1 MWKKFL
7 EIGQKYDI
15 YFHAVFCCILTL
27 ILVLGLNLNT
37 ILACFITMCCGIAK
51 EWIDYF
57 RGGYGQAKDI
67 VADAVGIVIGAV
79 IALFVLS
86 KMPFL

>member
-15 YFHAVFCCILTL
+15 FFHSVFCCV
-27 ILVLGLNLNT
+27 LVLVLALVFELDV
-37 ILACFITMCCGIAK
+37 ILACFLTMCCGIAK

-57 RGGYGQAKDI
+57 RGGYGQLRDI
-67 VADAVGIVIGAV
+67 VADAVGTAIGAV
-79 IALFVLS
+79 IALS
-86 KMPFL
+86 C

>member
-7 EIGQKYDI
+7 KIGQKYDI

-27 ILVLGLNLNT
+27 ILVLVFNLNI
-37 ILACFITMCCGIAK
+37 ILACFITMSCGIAK

-57 RGGYGQAKDI
+57 RGGYGQLRDI
-67 VADAVGIVIGAV
+67 IADAIGII
-79 IALFVLS
+79 IALILIHIV
-86 KMPFL
+86 

>member
-15 YFHAVFCCILTL
+15 YFHAVFCCILML
-27 ILVLGLNLNT
+27 ILVLGLNLDI
-37 ILACFITMCCGIAK
+37 ILAGWIAMSCGIAK

-57 RGGYGQAKDI
+57 RGGYGQLRDI
-67 VADAVGIVIGAV
+67 VADAVGIVI
-79 IALFVLS
+79 ALILIHII
-86 KMPFL
+86 

>member
-7 EIGQKYDI
+7 KIGQKYDI

-27 ILVLGLNLNT
+27 ILVLVFNLNI
-37 ILACFITMCCGIAK
+37 ILACFITMSCGIGT

-57 RGGYGQAKDI
+57 RGGYGQLRDI
-67 VADAVGIVIGAV
+67 IADAIGII
-79 IALFVLS
+79 IALILIHIV
-86 KMPFL
+86 